1 MPSCAAVRKLVGRR
15 DYLQKKTLL
24 SEKEAKELAC
34 IGEAVEEA
42 RNANTKRML
51 ADQTKEVTAHAS
63 KEASS
68 IKKDIQ
74 SAVETLSQRM
84 GWDGKDWDGQ
94 DWNYEDDSFDWATWR
109 AAIESRFEQLTKA
122 EELHMK
128 CSQELKQTVAVVL
141 KIHAYQKA
149 RTGQLAE
156 ISEGHRKCCEMQG
169 KVAKMMEYLVCHVHD
184 SSCKR
189 IDDII
194 KRQGE
199 LDEAVDA
206 AKKRHDKLSETVNGR
221 LQKMEAQ
228 LMRAMEKFDLSD

>member
-94 DWNYEDDSFDWATWR
+94 DWNYEDDSFDWEAWR
-109 AAIESRFEQLTKA
+109 ATIENGILQLCKMQTHILEFQREVLQKDLKIK
-122 EELHMK
+122 EKTHELLQK
-128 CSQELKQTVAVVL
+128 VQKDELKFKKEL
-141 KIHAYQKA
+141 MCK
-149 RTGQLAE
+149 L
-156 ISEGHRKCCEMQG
+156 CE
-169 KVAKMMEYLVCHVHD
+169 
-184 SSCKR
+184 
-189 IDDII
+189 II